1 MARPRVFISSTYYDL
16 KQTRE
21 NLDQFL
27 TGLGYDTVRNEH
39 GDIPYGNKEELEKY
53 CYKEVNNIDIFVSII
68 GGRFG
73 SEAKDSEWSI
83 SNEELRTAINRGKQV
98 YIFIE
103 KSVDNEYE
111 TYLLNKDNASTKY
124 KYVDNVKIYQ
134 FLEEIHKLTTNNN
147 IKTFDS
153 SSEIQDYLKEQFAGL
168 FQSFLESSAKTKDFS
183 LSKKLENLA
192 ERFEQLSSKY
202 ENTNEAIGKTLY
214 TNQYVTHPV
223 VLRVSSFLGLRYG
236 IWFDNYT
243 KLNALLNAY
252 RWKSDDSEDAFRW
265 THDTSIADN
274 IDVISVAKSL
284 FDENGKLLSINNTS
298 SISIEDVVR
307 RVSETVQKDDDS
319 DLPF

>member
-202 ENTNEAIGKTLY
+202 ESTNEAIGKTLY

-223 VLRVSSFLGLRYG
+223 VLRVSSFLGLHYG

-284 FDENGKLLSINNTS
+284 FDEKGKLLSINNTS

-307 RVSETVQKDDDS
+307 KVSETVQKDDDS

>member
-27 TGLGYDTVRNEH
+27 HSLGYDTVRNEH

-53 CYKEVNNIDIFVSII
+53 CYKEISNIDILVSII

-73 SEAKDSEWSI
+73 SEAKNSEWSI
-83 SNEELRTAINRGKQV
+83 SNEELRTAINSGKQV

-103 KSVDNEYE
+103 KSVYNEYG
-111 TYLLNKDNASTKY
+111 TYLLNKENADTKY
-124 KYVDNVKIYQ
+124 RYVDDVRIYQ

-153 SSEIQDYLKEQFAGL
+153 SAEIQEYLKEQFAGL
-168 FQSFLESSAKTKDFS
+168 FQSFLEASAKAKDFS

-192 ERFEQLSSKY
+192 EKFEQLSTKY
-202 ENTNEAIGKTLY
+202 DQTNNNIEQTLH
-214 TNQYVTHPV
+214 NVQYVTHPV
-223 VLRVSSFLGLRYG
+223 VHHLSSLMNIQYG
-236 IWFDNYT
+236 IWFDDYT
-243 KLNALLNAY
+243 KLNALLRAYGWTSEEREDVY
-252 RWKSDDSEDAFRW
+252 RWK
-265 THDTSIADN
+265 HDTSIDNN
-274 IDVISVAKSL
+274 IDVISVSKIL
-284 FDENGKLLSINNTS
+284 FDETGKLKPFVGNISVADLVQRGSEMVEVVDNN
-298 SISIEDVVR
+298 
-307 RVSETVQKDDDS
+307 

>member
-39 GDIPYGNKEELEKY
+39 GDIPYRNKEDLEKY

-83 SNEELRTAINRGKQV
+83 SNEELRTAINNGKQV

-111 TYLLNKDNASTKY
+111 TYLLNKDNADTKY

-168 FQSFLESSAKTKDFS
+168 FQSFLESSAKTRDFS
-183 LSKKLENLA
+183 LSKKLEELS
-192 ERFEQLSSKY
+192 EKFDSLSSKY
-202 ENTNEAIGKTLY
+202 DQICDNISQAIY
-214 TNQYVTHPV
+214 TNQYMTHPV
-223 VLRVSSFLGLRYG
+223 VLRVATILNVHYG
-236 IWFDNYT
+236 IWFDNYA
-243 KLNALLNAY
+243 KLNSLLTAY
-252 RWKSDDSEDAFRW
+252 RWESAENDDFFQWSHE
-265 THDTSIADN
+265 TSIAEN
-274 IDVISVAKSL
+274 IDVITVAKSL
-284 FDENGKLLSINNTS
+284 FDDNGQLKAFRNT
-298 SISIEDVVR
+298 IVLDDVVR
-307 RVSETVQKDDDS
+307 RETKTIEIEDS
-319 DLPF
+319 TELPF

>member
-1 MARPRVFISSTYYDL
+1 MARPRVFISSTYYGL

-21 NLDQFL
+21 NLAQFL

-39 GDIPYGNKEELEKY
+39 GDIPYGNKEELEQY

-83 SNEELRTAINRGKQV
+83 SNEELRTAFNYSKQV

-111 TYLLNKDNASTKY
+111 TYLLNKDNAETKY

-147 IKTFDS
+147 IKTFES

-183 LSKKLENLA
+183 LSKKLEDLA
-192 ERFEQLSSKY
+192 ERFEKLSEKY
-202 ENTNEAIGKTLY
+202 EESNKIVSEALY
-214 TNQYVTHPV
+214 SNQYVTHPV
-223 VLRVSSFLGLRYG
+223 VQKISAIMDIQYG
-236 IWFDNYT
+236 IWFDDYS
-243 KLNALLNAY
+243 KLNALLIAY
-252 RWKSDDSEDAFRW
+252 GWRSEEEEEYYRW
-265 THDTSIADN
+265 THETSIADS
-274 IDVISVAKSL
+274 IDVIHVSKSL
-284 FDENGKLLSINNTS
+284 FTETGKLKAIIYPLSFDS
-298 SISIEDVVR
+298 LVQKF
-307 RVSETVQKDDDS
+307 SETVEVNDNIE
-319 DLPF
+319 LPF

>member
-27 TGLGYDTVRNEH
+27 HGLGYDTVRNEH

-53 CYKEVNNIDIFVSII
+53 CYKEVSNIDILVSII

-73 SEAKDSEWSI
+73 SEAKNSEWSI
-83 SNEELRTAINRGKQV
+83 SNEELRTAINLGKQV

-103 KSVDNEYE
+103 KSVYNEYG
-111 TYLLNKDNASTKY
+111 TYQLNKENADTKY
-124 KYVDNVKIYQ
+124 KYVDDVRIYQ

-153 SSEIQDYLKEQFAGL
+153 SAEIQEYLKEQFAGL
-168 FQSFLESSAKTKDFS
+168 FQSFLEESAKAKDFS

-192 ERFEQLSSKY
+192 EKFEQLSTKY
-202 ENTNEAIGKTLY
+202 DQTNNDIEQTLH
-214 TNQYVTHPV
+214 NIQYVTHPV
-223 VLRVSSFLGLRYG
+223 VHHISFLMDIPYG
-236 IWFDNYT
+236 IWFDDYT
-243 KLNALLNAY
+243 KLNALLRAYGWSPEESKDAY
-252 RWKSDDSEDAFRW
+252 RWI
-265 THDTSIADN
+265 HDTSIDNN
-274 IDVISVAKSL
+274 IDVISVSKSL
-284 FDENGKLLSINNTS
+284 FDEAGKLKPFVGN
-298 SISIEDVVR
+298 ISVTDLVQ
-307 RVSETVQKDDDS
+307 RVSEMVDVVDNN

>member
-83 SNEELRTAINRGKQV
+83 SNEELRTAINNGKQV

-111 TYLLNKDNASTKY
+111 TYLLNKDNADTKY

-153 SSEIQDYLKEQFAGL
+153 SSESK
-168 FQSFLESSAKTKDFS
+168 QSFRSSHEILEYA
-183 LSKKLENLA
+183 
-192 ERFEQLSSKY
+192 
-202 ENTNEAIGKTLY
+202 
-214 TNQYVTHPV
+214 
-223 VLRVSSFLGLRYG
+223 
-236 IWFDNYT
+236 
-243 KLNALLNAY
+243 
-252 RWKSDDSEDAFRW
+252 
-265 THDTSIADN
+265 
-274 IDVISVAKSL
+274 
-284 FDENGKLLSINNTS
+284 
-298 SISIEDVVR
+298 
-307 RVSETVQKDDDS
+307 
-319 DLPF
+319 

>member
-1 MARPRVFISSTYYDL
+1 MAKPRVFISSTYYDL

-27 TGLGYDTVRNEH
+27 KGLGYDTVRNEH

-73 SEAKDSEWSI
+73 SHAKDSDWSV
-83 SNEELRTAINRGKQV
+83 SNEELRTAINSGKQV

-111 TYLLNKDNASTKY
+111 TYLLNKSNADTKY

-147 IKTFDS
+147 IKTFES

-168 FQSFLESSAKTKDFS
+168 FQSFLESSAKAKDYS
-183 LSKKLENLA
+183 LTKKLETLS
-192 ERFEQLSSKY
+192 ERFEQLSIKY
-202 ENTNEAIGKTLY
+202 ENTNKAIESSIY
-214 TNQYVTHPV
+214 SNQYITHPV
-223 VLRVSSFLGLRYG
+223 VQRIALFMGLQYG
-236 IWFDNYT
+236 IWFDDYA
-243 KLNALLNAY
+243 KLDALFYAY
-252 RWKSDDSEDAFRW
+252 RWIKADNEDAYRW
-265 THDTSIADN
+265 SHETSIAGSV
-274 IDVISVAKSL
+274 DVISVAKSL
-284 FDENGKLLSINNTS
+284 FDEKGKLLPFNS
-298 SISIEDVVR
+298 SVSIEDAVR
-307 RVSETVQKDDDS
+307 RESVSVPKVEDD

>member
-39 GDIPYGNKEELEKY
+39 GDIPYGNREELEKY

-73 SEAKDSEWSI
+73 SEAKDSDWSI
-83 SNEELRTAINRGKQV
+83 SNEELRTAINNGKQV

-111 TYLLNKDNASTKY
+111 TYLLNKGNADTKY

-147 IKTFDS
+147 IKTFES
-153 SSEIQDYLKEQFAGL
+153 SAEIQDYLKEQFAGL

-183 LSKKLENLA
+183 LSKKLEELA
-192 ERFEQLSSKY
+192 EKFDNLSSKY
-202 ENTNEAIGKTLY
+202 NQLCETISQTIY
-214 TNQYVTHPV
+214 TNQYMTHPV
-223 VLRVSSFLGLRYG
+223 VLRVATLMNVHYG
-236 IWFDNYT
+236 IWFDDYT
-243 KLNALLNAY
+243 KLNALLTAY
-252 RWKSDDSEDAFRW
+252 RWTSEENDDFFQWSHE
-265 THDTSIADN
+265 TSIAEN
-274 IDVISVAKSL
+274 IDVITVAKSL
-284 FDENGKLLSINNTS
+284 FDDNGQLQPFRSTTVL
-298 SISIEDVVR
+298 EDVVR
-307 RVSETVQKDDDS
+307 RETKTIEVEDS
-319 DLPF
+319 TELPF

>member
-83 SNEELRTAINRGKQV
+83 SNEELRTAINNGKQV

-111 TYLLNKDNASTKY
+111 TYLLNKDNVETKY

-147 IKTFDS
+147 IKTFES
-153 SSEIQDYLKEQFAGL
+153 SAEIQDYLKEQFAGL

-183 LSKKLENLA
+183 LSKKLEKLT
-192 ERFEQLSSKY
+192 EKFDGLSSKY
-202 ENTNEAIGKTLY
+202 NQIYEIISQTIY
-214 TNQYVTHPV
+214 TNQYMTHPV
-223 VLRVSSFLGLRYG
+223 VLRIATVLNVHYG
-236 IWFDNYT
+236 IWFDDYT
-243 KLNALLNAY
+243 KLNSLLTAY
-252 RWKSDDSEDAFRW
+252 RWTSEDNDDFYQW
-265 THDTSIADN
+265 SHETSIAEN
-274 IDVISVAKSL
+274 IDVLTVSKSL
-284 FDENGKLLSINNTS
+284 FDENGQLKPFRSTTLL
-298 SISIEDVVR
+298 EDVVR
-307 RVSETVQKDDDS
+307 RETKTIEVEDS
-319 DLPF
+319 TELPF

>member
-21 NLDQFL
+21 NLDHFL

-73 SEAKDSEWSI
+73 SEAKDSDWSI
-83 SNEELRTAINRGKQV
+83 SNEELRTAINNGKQV

-111 TYLLNKDNASTKY
+111 TYLLNKDNPDTKY

-147 IKTFDS
+147 IKTFES
-153 SSEIQDYLKEQFAGL
+153 SAEIQDYLKEQFAGL

-183 LSKKLENLA
+183 LSIKLEEIVEKFNSLSTQY
-192 ERFEQLSSKY
+192 EQIR
-202 ENTNEAIGKTLY
+202 ETIAQTLY
-214 TNQYVTHPV
+214 TNQYMTHPV
-223 VLRVSSFLGLRYG
+223 VLRVASLLNIHYG
-236 IWFDNYT
+236 IWFDDFN
-243 KLNALLNAY
+243 KLNSLLRAYGWTPDEGEDVY
-252 RWKSDDSEDAFRW
+252 RWTK
-265 THDTSIADN
+265 DTSIAEN
-274 IDVISVAKSL
+274 IDVITISKSL
-284 FDENGKLLSINNTS
+284 FDDSGQLRSYNSTILSDDSVRRITETKE
-298 SISIEDVVR
+298 IED
-307 RVSETVQKDDDS
+307 SS